1 MSHIKTDLT
10 SEQEYHSEHRRLT
23 LELLLPS
30 YTHVVVIQD
39 TPFDLQHYNN
49 TPQYESEREGKGPVN
64 GVLNYLSQQK
74 NLPCVIV
81 KKTSSYTLIS
91 NT

>member
-30 YTHVVVIQD
+30 YPHVVVIQD

-49 TPQYESEREGKGPVN
+49 TPAV
-64 GVLNYLSQQK
+64 
-74 NLPCVIV
+74 
-81 KKTSSYTLIS
+81 
-91 NT
+91 

>member
-10 SEQEYHSEHRRLT
+10 SEQEYHSEHHRLT

-49 TPQYESEREGKGPVN
+49 TPAVRIREGEEGA
-64 GVLNYLSQQK
+64 SQWGAKLFEPTEEFTLCYCQK
-74 NLPCVIV
+74 NQQL
-81 KKTSSYTLIS
+81 YFD
-91 NT
+91 